1 MTPAEM
7 YRGVVVSAYSYSV
20 AKENLS
26 TRIRQKK
33 KRGKRKKKENNATE
47 HKEPARSRSTA
58 KPDCDHHEPVQYV
71 IRRNEAA
78 GQGTPH

>member
-7 YRGVVVSAYSYSV
+7 YRGVSGVVSAYSYSV

-33 KRGKRKKKENNATE
+33 REEKERRKRITRRSIKSQLGLVQLQNPTATTTS
-47 HKEPARSRSTA
+47 PYNT
-58 KPDCDHHEPVQYV
+58 
-71 IRRNEAA
+71 
-78 GQGTPH
+78 